1 VDRRV
6 NIGIDTHA
14 AEQEAS
20 GNCTWVRG
28 LVEALVGILEPRHRL
43 FLYAGDAGHR
53 WYRRFDGDAAVRV
66 RGMGP
71 GGAVAR
77 LLFAMPMASL
87 RDGLDVLHVQYVGP
101 PLHHG
106 ALVVTVHDVAFETH
120 GETFPALLR
129 ARLRWQVPREIRRA
143 ALVTTISEAS
153 ASAIVAAYGTARE
166 HLRVIPG
173 GVSPRFRPVAADPA
187 TLSRHGIDAPFLLSV
202 GRLNPRK
209 NLAGLIAAF
218 ESLRERR
225 PGRVQLVLVG
235 EDDYG
240 AASLREVVARSS
252 ASADIVLAGR
262 LDDEALA
269 LLYAAAS
276 VFVFP
281 SFFEGFGLPPL
292 EAMASGTPVVS
303 SDGGG
308 LAEVLGDA
316 AIRIDPFS
324 TESIAAGIERVLDD
338 AELASRMTAAGLAR
352 AQTFSWE
359 ATARAMLAA
368 YGEAVDTGH
377 SGGSSR

>member
-1 VDRRV
+1 MK
-6 NIGIDTHA
+6 IGIDTHA

-43 FLYAGDAGHR
+43 FLYAGDAGHP
-53 WYRRFDGDAAVRV
+53 WYRRFEGNAAVRV

-87 RDGLDVLHVQYVGP
+87 RDRLDVLHVQYVGP
-101 PLHHG
+101 PFHHG

-129 ARLRWQVPREIRRA
+129 TRLRWQVPREIRRA
-143 ALVTTISEAS
+143 AVVTTISEAS
-153 ASAIVAAYGTARE
+153 ASDIVAAYGTARE
-166 HLRVIPG
+166 HLRVIPA
-173 GVSPRFRPVAADPA
+173 GVSPRYRPAAADRA
-187 TLSRHGIDAPFLLSV
+187 TLSRHGIDSPFLLSV

-218 ESLRERR
+218 EVLRERR

-269 LLYAAAS
+269 LFYAAAS

-281 SFFEGFGLPPL
+281 SFYEGFGLPPL

-316 AIRIDPFS
+316 AIRIDPHS

-338 AELASRMTAAGLAR
+338 TDLASRMTAAGLAR
-352 AQTFSWE
+352 ARTFSWE

-368 YGEAVDTGH
+368 YEEAADV
-377 SGGSSR
+377 GSAEARSR

>member
-1 VDRRV
+1 MR
-6 NIGIDTHA
+6 IGIDTHA

-28 LVEALVGILEPRHRL
+28 LVEALVVILEPRHRL
-43 FLYAGDAGHR
+43 FLYAGNAGHP
-53 WYRRFDGDAAVRV
+53 WYRRFVGDAAVRV

-71 GGAVAR
+71 GGPVAR
-77 LLFAMPMASL
+77 LLVAMPLASL
-87 RDGLDVLHVQYVGP
+87 RDRLDVLHVQYVGP

-153 ASAIVAAYGTARE
+153 ASDIVAAYGTARE
-166 HLRVIPG
+166 HLRVVPG
-173 GVSPRFRPVAADPA
+173 GVSPRYRPVTTDHA
-187 TLSRHGIDAPFLLSV
+187 TLARHGIDAPFLLSV

-218 ESLRERR
+218 ELLRARR
-225 PGRVQLVLVG
+225 PDRVLLVLVG

-262 LDDEALA
+262 LDDETLA
-269 LLYAAAS
+269 SLYAAAS
-276 VFVFP
+276 VFVYP
-281 SFFEGFGLPPL
+281 SFYEGFGLPPL

-303 SDGGG
+303 SDRGG
-308 LAEVLGDA
+308 LGEVLGDA
-316 AIRIDPFS
+316 AIRVDPHS
-324 TESIAAGIERVLDD
+324 PESIAAGIERMLDD
-338 AELASRMTAAGLAR
+338 AGLASRMVTAGLAQAR
-352 AQTFSWE
+352 TFSWE
-359 ATARAMLAA
+359 AAARAMLAA
-368 YGEAVDTGH
+368 YEQALAVGNAEAH
-377 SGGSSR
+377 SR

>member
-1 VDRRV
+1 MK
-6 NIGIDTHA
+6 IGIDTHA

-28 LVEALVGILEPRHRL
+28 LVEALTDILEPRHHL
-43 FLYAGDAGHR
+43 VLYAGDAGHP

-77 LLFAMPMASL
+77 LLFAMPIASL
-87 RDGLDVLHVQYVGP
+87 RDRLDVLHVQYVGP

-129 ARLRWQVPREIRRA
+129 TRLRWQVPREIGRA

-153 ASAIVAAYGTARE
+153 ACDIIAAYGTARE
-166 HLRVIPG
+166 RLRVIPG
-173 GVSPRFRPVAADPA
+173 GVSPRYRPAEADHA
-187 TLSRHGIDAPFLLSV
+187 MLARHGIDAPFLLSV

-218 ESLRERR
+218 ESLRARR
-225 PGRVQLVLVG
+225 RDRVQLVLVG

-240 AASLREVVARSS
+240 TASLREVVARSS

-269 LLYAAAS
+269 ALYAAAA

-281 SFFEGFGLPPL
+281 SFYEGFGLPPL

-303 SDGGG
+303 SDRGG

-316 AIRIDPFS
+316 AIRIDPHS
-324 TESIAAGIERVLDD
+324 PESIAAGIESVLDD
-338 AELASRMTAAGLAR
+338 SGLASRLVVAGLAR
-352 AQTFSWE
+352 ARTFLWE

-368 YGEAVDTGH
+368 YEEAVDVANAEA
-377 SGGSSR
+377 GSR